1 MDALMIGDAIVTI
14 DAMHHRAA
22 RLILLVVFLAALS
35 TSAYLFWKSESLAA
49 AQTAQA
55 RSFDASARAVEREWL
70 ELRSAQRSYVAAG
83 QGGDFWASRVA
94 ESMTALRKTTAAL
107 RAAAIAP
114 QAQTSIDEVIA
125 TLNDFGKIDKRAV
138 EYVRRNQPLLASDV
152 IFADGRELTDEALTA
167 LEQARTTELAL
178 RAGAA
183 DESRRRALFAITAG
197 TAAAVLAVLLL
208 LPRAGP
214 KTLTVPAA
222 ERTTSI
228 RPVEARRVEAPSAV
242 AESLESP
249 GSVSRA
255 NAQSEAVQD
264 LDLQPV
270 PDFETAQGS
279 GAQAGAHI
287 SREQPVAAEPEPL
300 PATDFGGV
308 AALCVDLAR
317 VVDTRA
323 LPSLLDRAASLLD
336 ASGIILWIA
345 DPDGRELNPIFA
357 QGYPQQLV
365 NRLGTIPRDAENAT
379 AAAFRTSLL
388 QTVRAD
394 EISPGAIAAPLVT
407 PGGCV
412 GVMAAEVLRDS
423 ERQHMKLAA
432 ATIVAAQLATLVG
445 PPARNHAKSGAAG
458 A

>member
-14 DAMHHRAA
+14 DEMHHRAA

-35 TSAYLFWKSESLAA
+35 TSSYLFWKSESLAA
-49 AQTAQA
+49 AQAAQA
-55 RSFDASARAVEREWL
+55 RSFDASARAVERGWL

-94 ESMTALRKTTAAL
+94 EGMTGLRSAIAAL

-167 LEQARTTELAL
+167 LEQARTIELAL
-178 RAGAA
+178 RADAA

-197 TAAAVLAVLLL
+197 AAAAVLAVLLL
-208 LPRAGP
+208 LPRASP

-228 RPVEARRVEAPSAV
+228 RPLEARRVEAPSAV
-242 AESLESP
+242 AESEAP
-249 GSVSRA
+249 RA
-255 NAQSEAVQD
+255 IAHSEAAED

-270 PDFETAQGS
+270 SDVETAEEF
-279 GAQAGAHI
+279 GAEAVADI
-287 SREQPVAAEPEPL
+287 SREQPVVTAEPEPL
-300 PATDFGGV
+300 PTTDFGGV

-357 QGYPQQLV
+357 QGYPPQLV

-388 QTVRAD
+388 QTVMAD

-445 PPARNHAKSGAAG
+445 PPAARNHAKTGAAG